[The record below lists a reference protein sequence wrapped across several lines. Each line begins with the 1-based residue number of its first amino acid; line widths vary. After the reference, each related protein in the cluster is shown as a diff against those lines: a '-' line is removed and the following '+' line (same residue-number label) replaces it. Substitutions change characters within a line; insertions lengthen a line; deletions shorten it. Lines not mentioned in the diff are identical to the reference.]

1 MLPFYALRKNLFY
14 RKNRSIPSPEEPEMG
29 NAEVIAYKY
38 LNIAQLLQK
47 LGCVRKCLLIDD

>member
-14 RKNRSIPSPEEPEMG
+14 RKNRSIPSPEPEMG

-38 LNIAQLLQK
+38 LNIVQLLQK
-47 LGCVRKCLLIDD
+47 LGCVRECVLIDD